1 MCSCKTH
8 LFILFSDY
16 TVKVQTSDDL
26 GAGTDS
32 DVFIRIIGERGTTKA
47 FDLDNLWGHND
58 FEQNK

>member
-32 DVFIRIIGERGTTKA
+32 DVFIRIIGERGTTKS
-47 FDLDNLWGHND
+47 FDLYNL
-58 FEQNK
+58 